1 MIFVKANEMGWS
13 TSLFNLP
20 SFSTMNKLFCISSV
34 AVAAAV
40 PSDAS
45 SSHDHP
51 VVHATPSGEHQVHD
65 IADEAAKSINELWIY
80 LQNNPEQLQ
89 ETLKMSG
96 LNEQQFRQV
105 MEEAIQSE
113 AENPEAFQQAMVE
126 AQAQI
131 AELVGD
137 EKTPEEEETPE
148 EEATPEKD
156 VNEDLSLETDF
167 IIAQVK
173 EIVQDVA
180 NSNSEFSE
188 LNEEEMESIVKDTMP
203 IINMV
208 QEKMNAGDFEGALKQ
223 LNLYIDETIGA
234 QDPETAQELKS
245 TIAKMISH
253 PEEANVAEEVEAKN
267 DHGEMQQAMEHE
279 MEAAM
284 PMIQNV
290 EELVSHGKVEE
301 AEGVVAQ
308 FVDTH
313 VDCTEAHGIK
323 DLLEHP
329 EQVQAMIESVEAFAE
344 TPEGENEME
353 EIVKA
358 AGAVE
363 KVIADSNQIPVPT
376 SEPTS
381 SADVLLPCMLTVVA
395 FLTATLF

>member
-1 MIFVKANEMGWS
+1 MIFVKANKMGWS

-51 VVHATPSGEHQVHD
+51 VVHATPSGEHQIHD
-65 IADEAAKSINELWIY
+65 IADEAAKSINELWID

-89 ETLKMSG
+89 KTLKTLG
-96 LNEQQFRQV
+96 LNESQLRQV
-105 MEEAIQSE
+105 IKEAIQSE
-113 AENPEAFQQAMVE
+113 AEDPEAFQQAMVE

-131 AELVGD
+131 AELVG
-137 EKTPEEEETPE
+137 EEETPE
-148 EEATPEKD
+148 ED
-156 VNEDLSLETDF
+156 VNEELPLGTEFS
-167 IIAQVK
+167 IAQVK
-173 EIVQDVA
+173 TIVQDVA

-245 TIAKMISH
+245 TIAYMISH